1 MNSEIWSKMWRLPIK
16 LRMLSRTSWFP
27 QEIGMLCRLERANI
41 CTQERLRIM
50 RSNEPAAPRGQY
62 VEEIWEG
69 TSPWSSQ
76 TSDFYQH
83 KWWFPKIGVPPNHPL
98 NIFGFFII
106 NQPFW
111 IPPMRISK
119 KKPYNILGILAWAW
133 TQTPCDGA
141 TRWWRIGPWR
151 QPLRCRIWRVL
162 EDVGKS
168 LKFTG

>member
-133 TQTPCDGA
+133 TQTPLRWCDQVVKNWTLA
-141 TRWWRIGPWR
+141 TATQMQNMTCPR
-151 QPLRCRIWRVL
+151 RCW
-162 EDVGKS
+162 EKP
-168 LKFTG
+168 